1 MWSCQGQGYRFHD
14 CRGLFAGLYSTDTG
28 SCLKWSCCI
37 KNGRVVLGQGWGLHK
52 NSGSSA
58 KAGHWMWPLAP
69 YFWVHDLV
77 IQAQAYSLE
86 WSPVL
91 WWRASTVWTHVRKVC
106 LSDMKTLA
114 TESNS
119 YVGAI
124 LGHPLGSQLQGGE
137 WEHQVRRVTG
147 SSKWV
152 SVSKLL
158 ARWMLECVSECCL
171 LLLSYQWY
179 WLGLLGAG
187 SWAITLMHIIFLNYN
202 NTMRWV
208 LKTKRKC
215 VTGSEDLCF
224 FILTPR
230 ASF

>member
-1 MWSCQGQGYRFHD
+1 MAPCPLLLGPWLGYP
-14 CRGLFAGLYSTDTG
+14 STG
-28 SCLKWSCCI
+28 I
-37 KNGRVVLGQGWGLHK
+37 FFGMI
-52 NSGSSA
+52 SS
-58 KAGHWMWPLAP
+58 
-69 YFWVHDLV
+69 
-77 IQAQAYSLE
+77 
-86 WSPVL
+86 VL
-91 WWRASTVWTHVRKVC
+91 WWRGLHCVDSHTSVC

-119 YVGAI
+119 SVGAI

-152 SVSKLL
+152 SVPKLL
-158 ARWMLECVSECCL
+158 ASWTLECVSECCL

-187 SWAITLMHIIFLNYN
+187 SWPITLMHIIFLNFHN

-215 VTGSEDLCF
+215 VTGSDLREDLCF
-224 FILTPR
+224 FVLTPR